1 MSLLMKAL
9 EKAAKDRQEGAPSA
23 GGADLTLEPM
33 ASAAPA
39 AGTAPVTASS
49 VGLPPRANPGGGAM
63 NRDQSRAAS
72 VVNAGRVVP
81 KPGLLSLIAARPVYA
96 IGGLA
101 GMFLAGYGVYVYLQI
116 AHPGLLNNPFGA
128 SSVRA
133 VAPPPAPVP
142 APSASTQGQVTGMP
156 QTSSAPLAPP
166 VLATGDSPPPGAPR
180 APDTPPPAQAGVGP
194 AATLAAA
201 AAAVATPAG
210 AAPQPKPV
218 PAAPPARPSRADT
231 EPAPADPAT
240 ADRSGIR
247 VMRGTSGPSI
257 NPVLAEAYQSLE
269 RGNLEASQRLY
280 NQVVRDEPR
289 NIDALLGLAAI
300 SAQQGD
306 GDGATRRYSRV
317 LEIDPRNST
326 AQAGLL
332 GAMGAADP
340 LAAESRLKQLIAREP
355 TSFLYFTLGNLY
367 AEQNRWSQAQQ
378 AYFQAFSM
386 EPGNPDY
393 AYNLAVGLEH
403 LNQPRPALNYYRQ
416 AVKLAQA
423 RGSAN
428 FSVPGAQAR
437 IGVLEK
443 SGAE

>member
-9 EKAAKDRQEGAPSA
+9 EKAAKDRQEGAASP

-33 ASAAPA
+33 ATAKPASGPAAPSA
-39 AGTAPVTASS
+39 
-49 VGLPPRANPGGGAM
+49 GLPPRANPGGAAT

-81 KPGLLSLIAARPVYA
+81 RPGLLSLIAARPVYA

-133 VAPPPAPVP
+133 VAPPPPSAPAP
-142 APSASTQGQVTGMP
+142 APSAATQGQVTGLP

-166 VLATGDSPPPGAPR
+166 VLATGEGQQPPGAPR
-180 APDTPPPAQAGVGP
+180 APDAPPAVQAGVGP
-194 AATLAAA
+194 AATVAAA
-201 AAAVATPAG
+201 AAAVAAPAG
-210 AAPQPKPV
+210 AAPQPKP
-218 PAAPPARPSRADT
+218 PAAAPARPARAADA
-231 EPAPADPAT
+231 EPPPGDGAA

-247 VMRGTSGPSI
+247 IHRGTTGPAL
-257 NPVLAEAYQSLE
+257 NPVLAEAYQALD
-269 RGNLEASQRLY
+269 RGNLETSQRLY

-300 SAQQGD
+300 AAQRGD
-306 GDGATRRYSRV
+306 GDGATKRYSRV

-332 GAMGAADP
+332 GTMGAADP

-378 AYFQAFSM
+378 AYFQAFTL

-403 LNQPRPALNYYRQ
+403 LNQPRPALTYYRQ
-416 AVKLAQA
+416 AVQLAQA